1 MKKGKLTLVFMICLS
16 LALLL
21 ASCGGKKDESYLKL
35 ESLEGV
41 GSNDAPYTLSVKQGD
56 GAEVSIDTNCDTSLI
71 KVSCDSDLVNITPD
85 GKSLK
90 IEALK
95 AGSATA
101 EISIDGKDLKVILTV
116 TVSAPP
122 LTLDTALFTDGC
134 GSEADPFVITV
145 GVGSSLSIPYVSADG
160 KTPVTEIL
168 SGETVTTSSADSSIS
183 VEALSIGVTLIK
195 VSLESE
201 VYYVKAI
208 GEDRSYAISGKV
220 VNSGDDSKVYADVN
234 VKLVNGDTILFSK
247 TDENGVFWFTNLTP
261 GRYTL
266 TATVNSTESESVSV
280 QSKDF
285 VSATEKLVEINIPV
299 DVKD

>member
-1 MKKGKLTLVFMICLS
+1 MKKRKLTLVFMICLS

-21 ASCGGKKDESYLKL
+21 ASCKGQKDDSYLKL

-41 GSNDAPYTLSVKQGD
+41 GSNDAPYTLSVKQG
-56 GAEVSIDTNCDTSLI
+56 ESTLVSIETNCDASLI
-71 KVSCDSDLVNITPD
+71 KVSCDSDSVNIVLD

-101 EISIDGKDLKVILTV
+101 EISVEGKDLKVLLNI
-116 TVSAPP
+116 TVSEPP
-122 LTLDTALFTDGC
+122 FTLDTSLFSSGC
-134 GSEADPFVITV
+134 GSEADPFVVTV
-145 GVGSSLSIPYVSADG
+145 GVGSDLSISYVSTGG
-160 KTPVTEIL
+160 KTPAVEIL
-168 SGETVTTSSADSSIS
+168 SGDTVTALAADSSIS
-183 VEALSIGVTLIK
+183 LEAVSIGVTLIK
-195 VSLESE
+195 VSLDSE

-208 GEDRSYAISGKV
+208 GEDRSHAISGKV
-220 VNSGDDSKVYADVN
+220 VNSNDTTKTYADVN
-234 VKLVNGDTILFSK
+234 VKLVSGNTVLFSK

-266 TATVNSTESESVSV
+266 TAIIDGSESESVSV

-285 VSATEKLVEINIPV
+285 VSGNEKLVEINIPV